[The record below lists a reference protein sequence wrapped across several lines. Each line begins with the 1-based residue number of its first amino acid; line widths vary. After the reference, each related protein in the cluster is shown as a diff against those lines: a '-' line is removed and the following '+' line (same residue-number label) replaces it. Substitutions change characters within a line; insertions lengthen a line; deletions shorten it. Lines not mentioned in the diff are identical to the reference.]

1 MGQNDRGENK
11 ETGVGA
17 SGMWSLRARGV
28 YIAELAVFA
37 LPATLLAGYFAVL
50 VGMDSGRFFLESA
63 WSALL
68 HGGVENVQ
76 RTVGSG
82 MGIGLA
88 ILSLSAICIFLRL
101 SLDYIRGR
109 QTVLAQA
116 RRRYWFGLGCAVLP
130 LMVVCY
136 GIFVSIVA
144 ELMRGLLPILA
155 ASLTIII
162 PAAHLGFALHA
173 GRLP

>member
-1 MGQNDRGENK
+1 MSLSDRGESK
-11 ETGVGA
+11 EMGIGA
-17 SGMWSLRARGV
+17 SGMRSLRARGV

-37 LPATLLAGYFAVL
+37 LPATLLAVYFAVL
-50 VGMDSGRFFLESA
+50 VGMDSGRVFLESA
-63 WSALL
+63 WSALS
-68 HGGVENVQ
+68 HGGVEDVQ

-82 MGIGLA
+82 MDIGLA
-88 ILSLSAICIFLRL
+88 VLSLSAICIFLRL

-109 QTVLAQA
+109 QAVLAQA
-116 RRRYWFGLGCAVLP
+116 RRRYWVGLGCAMIP
-130 LMVVCY
+130 LMVVYY

-144 ELMRGLLPILA
+144 ELMRGLLPIL
-155 ASLTIII
+155 SVGLTIII